1 VQELYIEAA
10 SQIRKRFLIGDPI
23 IEMLQVLDPDKNL
36 LQNIRTAIVLVANT
50 HVSQTRTAH
59 TRTGKID
66 FPCGFSPNS
75 PVKTT
80 K

>member
-1 VQELYIEAA
+1 MYILPE
-10 SQIRKRFLIGDPI
+10 ITGNIPI
-23 IEMLQVLDPDKNL
+23 IIIGKNIPPKFDIFA

-50 HVSQTRTAH
+50 HAHVSQTRTAH
-59 TRTGKID
+59 AQTGKMD
-66 FPCGFSPNS
+66 FPCGFFPIS